1 MIDAPRTDPI
11 PSQEILP
18 PRDELMADLQAYQ
31 RVAVMHALAS
41 HNVLGAI
48 AQGNHT
54 AEALARVGQLHVPSL
69 QRLLRVALDLGF
81 VAPYGDDGYRVTERG
96 QRLDPDHPN
105 SLHSAIMLS
114 VEQYW
119 PAWRALHQAVRTGL
133 PTFEDVHGCPPWEW
147 RRRHPEQGRFFNEW
161 QVQQS
166 RLVQA
171 DVLAALDLASVQTV
185 VDIGG
190 GQGTLLRACYAR
202 WPHLQLVLFE
212 QEHTLVAMPPRIG
225 GDPPI
230 GLVAGD
236 FFRGIPVRGDVLL
249 LKSILHDWED
259 EAAITILRQCA
270 QAMQEQTRLIVVERV
285 LNRGLS
291 PQAHMV
297 DLAMLLVTGGRERS
311 LEEFLAL
318 FSAAGLQMVRLT
330 PTAGDFSLIECQRK
344 LGR

>member
-1 MIDAPRTDPI
+1 MIDDLRTDPE
-11 PSQEILP
+11 PAPGSLP
-18 PRDELMADLQAYQ
+18 PRDDLMADLQAYQ

-41 HNVLGAI
+41 HHVLGAI
-48 AQGNHT
+48 GQGHHT
-54 AEALARVGQLHVPSL
+54 AEAIARVGQLHGPSL
-69 QRLLRVALDLGF
+69 QRLLRAALDMGL
-81 VAPYGDDGYRVTERG
+81 VAPNGDGGYRVTERG

-105 SLHSAIMLS
+105 SLYSAIMLS

-166 RLVQA
+166 RLVLF
-171 DVLAALDLASVQTV
+171 DVMAALDLASAHTV

-190 GQGTLLRACYAR
+190 GQGTLLRACYDR
-202 WPHLQLVLFE
+202 WPHLKLVLFE
-212 QEHTLVAMPPRIG
+212 QEHTLAAMPARLE
-225 GDPPI
+225 GDPPM
-230 GLVAGD
+230 GQVVGD
-236 FFRGIPVRGDVLL
+236 FFRGIPVRGDVFL

-259 EAAITILRQCA
+259 EAAVTLLRQCA
-270 QAMQEQTRLIVVERV
+270 QAMQDHTRLIIVERV
-285 LNRGLS
+285 LDRGLS

-311 LEEFLAL
+311 LEEYFAL

-330 PTAGDFSLIECQRK
+330 PTAGDFSLIECHRK

>member
-1 MIDAPRTDPI
+1 MIDAPRTEPK
-11 PSQEILP
+11 PTPGILP
-18 PRDELMADLQAYQ
+18 PRDDLMADLQAYQ

-41 HNVLGAI
+41 HHVLGAI
-48 AQGNHT
+48 SKGHHT
-54 AEALARVGQLHVPSL
+54 TEALARVGQLHAPSL
-69 QRLLRVALDLGF
+69 ERLLRAALDIGLI
-81 VAPYGDDGYRVTERG
+81 APTGDGGYLVTERG

-105 SLHSAIMLS
+105 SLYSAIMLS

-133 PTFEDVHGCPPWEW
+133 PTFQDVHGCPPWEW

-166 RLVQA
+166 RQVLS
-171 DVLAALDLASVQTV
+171 DVMVALDLASAHTV

-212 QEHTLVAMPPRIG
+212 QEHTLAALPARMEE
-225 GDPPI
+225 DPPVCQ
-230 GLVAGD
+230 VAGD
-236 FFRGIPVRGDVLL
+236 FFRGIPVRGDVFL

-259 EAAITILRQCA
+259 EAAVTILRQCA
-270 QAMQEQTRLIVVERV
+270 QAMQDQTRLIIVERV

-297 DLAMLLVTGGRERS
+297 DLAMLLVTGGRERN
-311 LEEFLAL
+311 LEQYFAL

-344 LGR
+344 LV

>member
-1 MIDAPRTDPI
+1 MIENPRTEPA
-11 PSQEILP
+11 PSQGIHSP
-18 PRDELMADLQAYQ
+18 SDDLMADLQAYQ

-41 HNVLGAI
+41 NHVLSAIVQGNDTPEAI
-48 AQGNHT
+48 A
-54 AEALARVGQLHVPSL
+54 RVCQLHAPSL
-69 QRLLRVALDLGF
+69 QRLLRAALDMGL
-81 VAPYGDDGYRVTERG
+81 VASDGDGGYRVTERG
-96 QRLDPDHPN
+96 HRLEPDHPN

-147 RRRHPEQGRFFNEW
+147 RRRHPAQGRFFNEW

-166 RLVQA
+166 RLVMA
-171 DVLAALDLASVQTV
+171 DVVAALDLASAQTV

-190 GQGTLLRACYAR
+190 GQGTLLRACFTR

-212 QEHTLVAMPPRIG
+212 QAHTLAAMPPRTAE
-225 GDPPI
+225 DPAVVH
-230 GLVAGD
+230 VAGD
-236 FFRGIPVRGDVLL
+236 FFRGIPVSGDVFL

-259 EAAITILRQCA
+259 EAAVTILRHCA
-270 QAMQEQTRLIVVERV
+270 QAMQAQTRLIVVERV

-311 LEEFLAL
+311 LEEYVAL
-318 FSAAGLQMVRLT
+318 FSAAGLQMVRWI
-330 PTAGDFSLIECQRK
+330 PTAGDFSLIECQRSTEP
-344 LGR
+344 